1 VHLLSLTPAGD
12 RLWRLV
18 EAGVRRQQE
27 QILAALPRADR
38 EAFLRSLTTLHE
50 LPLEAMKG

>member
-12 RLWRLV
+12 QLRRPV
-18 EAGVRRQQE
+18 EACIRRQAE
-27 QILAALPRADR
+27 QILAALPPADR

>member
-1 VHLLSLTPAGD
+1 MHLLSLTPAGD

>member
-12 RLWRLV
+12 RLWRPG
-18 EAGVRRQQE
+18 EAGIRRQQE
-27 QILAALPRADR
+27 QILAALPPADR